1 MAFEPNHI
9 AVHYAEL
16 ALKGRNRAE
25 FETRL
30 GREVQARLEQLGL
43 HWPVVRRGGRMAIEV
58 SDRLDRVESVLDALA
73 EVPGIATY
81 FPAHRFEHATAGD
94 DVRGLANG
102 PVATALLELAD
113 AVHRPG
119 ARFAVRVA
127 RHGDAPYRFSTQELE
142 RALGTAVLERTGW
155 EGVNLSA
162 PDACFRLDFQ
172 ADGVLLS
179 AERRPGLGGIPVG
192 SSGRVL
198 ALLSGGIDSPVAAF
212 LMARRGCRVHCLHFS
227 ANYLDRDRALETPVG
242 RLAARLSRYTRSLQ
256 LHVVPY
262 VPFDLALSGP
272 RTGYE
277 LVLFRRFM
285 LRVAERLAGRLHIPA
300 LVTGDSLSQVAS
312 QTMENITALDAA
324 IALPVF
330 RPLIGFNKQ
339 EIIARARQ
347 IGTYETSIEPYKDC
361 CALISRGPKTR
372 ARKERLEALEVER
385 LADYGKLVDT
395 ALEEGVSLRF
405 ELGETVDA
413 GRTPL

>member
-1 MAFEPNHI
+1 MAFEPNRI

-25 FETRL
+25 FEARL
-30 GREVQARLEQLGL
+30 GREVQARLRQLGL
-43 HWPVVRRGGRMAIEV
+43 DWPVVRRGGRMAIEV
-58 SDRLDRVESVLDALA
+58 PDRLDRVAAVLDALA

-81 FPAHRFEHATAGD
+81 FPARLFEHETAGR
-94 DVRGLANG
+94 DVQNLANG
-102 PVATALLELAD
+102 PAAAALLELAE
-113 AVHRPG
+113 ALHRPA

-142 RALGTAVLERTGW
+142 RALGTAVLERTAW
-155 EGVNLSA
+155 DGVNLGA

-172 ADGVLLS
+172 AEGVLLS
-179 AERRPGLGGIPVG
+179 AERRAGLGGIPVG

-198 ALLSGGIDSPVAAF
+198 SLLSGGIDSPVAAF

-242 RLAARLSRYTRSLQ
+242 RLARRLSRYTGSLQ

-285 LRVAERLAGRLHIPA
+285 LRVAERLAEHLHIPA

-312 QTMENITALDAA
+312 QTLENITALDAA
-324 IALPVF
+324 VTLPVF

-385 LADYGKLVDT
+385 LSEYGTLVDT
-395 ALEEGVSLRF
+395 ALGESVSLRF
-405 ELGETVDA
+405 ELGEAVDA
-413 GRTPL
+413 G